1 MSAIDLSILV
11 VGLAFAGLAKGAT
24 GMGLPLVATPI
35 LASVFGPRM
44 AVVIVTIP
52 ITLLLGSGD
61 YRIKLEGI
69 TPNGSE
75 PADGYWFT
83 VKR

>member
-52 ITLLLGSGD
+52 IFVSNSLLLAQGWRRSSV
-61 YRIKLEGI
+61 L
-69 TPNGSE
+69 
-75 PADGYWFT
+75 
-83 VKR
+83 